1 MANGCL
7 YFERDVVML
16 NILPG
21 AQFTKNLSCVFHT
34 FILSVTSLYAYVV
47 GRRTVKK
54 VGWTRMA
61 SVERELITAVRLGAE
76 LPPPLR
82 GTARG

>member
-1 MANGCL
+1 
-7 YFERDVVML
+7 VL

-21 AQFTKNLSCVFHT
+21 AQFTESFCVFHT

-47 GRRTVKK
+47 GRRNVKQE
-54 VGWTRMA
+54 GWTRMA

-76 LPPPLR
+76 LPSP
-82 GTARG
+82 